1 MNFTINV
8 EMSRFS
14 IVEREKIERTLK
26 GKSTID
32 LLNDYV
38 VFDIETT
45 GLDSSYIYCTHC
57 PCTIVWHA
65 QILGQ
70 WL

>member
-8 EMSRFS
+8 EMGRFS

-32 LLNDYV
+32 LLSDYI

-45 GLDSSYIYCTHC
+45 GISEEEFIQLIKSM
-57 PCTIVWHA
+57 VK
-65 QILGQ
+65 
-70 WL
+70 